1 MKNKFFSLF
10 LFFLFFL
17 FLSNCGYK
25 PLYSTEN
32 LNFKIGN
39 IEKDNT
45 SLNNKFAKSIN
56 ALGGKESDKKI
67 NIKIESDKKLK
78 IKSKDSKGNALVFE
92 LEIFLKFM
100 TINTDNEREKLF
112 SRKITY
118 NNSDDK
124 FNLKQYENELEDIL
138 ITKIVEDL
146 INHLSSIQ

>member
-1 MKNKFFSLF
+1 MTNKFF

-25 PLYSTEN
+25 PIYSTKN
-32 LNFKIGN
+32 LNFTIKN
-39 IEKDNT
+39 IEKSST
-45 SLNNKFAKSIN
+45 SLNNKFEKSIN
-56 ALGGKESDKKI
+56 ALKNRESDKKI
-67 NIKIESDKKLK
+67 DIKIESEKKIK

-92 LEIFLKFM
+92 LQIFLKFE
-100 TINTDNEREKLF
+100 TLNIDSENKKLL

-124 FNLKQYENELEDIL
+124 FKLKQYENELEDIL

-146 INHLSSIQ
+146 INYLSNIK